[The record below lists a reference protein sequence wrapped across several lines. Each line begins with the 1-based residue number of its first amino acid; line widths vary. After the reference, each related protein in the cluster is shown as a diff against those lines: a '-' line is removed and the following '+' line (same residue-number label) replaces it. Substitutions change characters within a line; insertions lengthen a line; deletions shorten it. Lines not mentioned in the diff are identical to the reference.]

1 MDPLSPFSTPD
12 PISSEPEGVKAEDLK
27 AQLTKP
33 RRLSRLSTFEGL
45 LRTFTPGER
54 LLLYGL
60 SIMLAASAFFLLVS
74 ANAGVSVVV
83 PSAGGAQIE
92 GVVGSARFINPLLAL
107 SGPDED
113 LSALVYSGLM
123 RAAPDGSL
131 IPDLASS
138 YEISSDGTVYT
149 FTLREGATFHDG
161 TPVTPDDILFTVQKA
176 QSPDIKSRKRADWE
190 GVLASSPDPQTVVF
204 TLAHAY
210 APFLENTTLGI
221 LPRHLWKD
229 VPAEEFPFS
238 PLNTRPVGSGPYRVT
253 GFNTDGTGAATRYD
267 LAPFKEFT
275 LGTAFLKEITFLFY
289 PNEEALVSAYNAG
302 RIDSFAGVTPAE
314 LQKLTRADTMIVRAT
329 LPRTFG
335 VFFNQNKNSMLAD
348 VAVRAAL
355 NAAVD
360 TDAIVGKVLGGFG
373 SALTGPIPPGTLG
386 EIFPAVPVPLPEK
399 AAEAVASRDKVE
411 DARAILSRGGWTFD
425 EAKGEWSKKKEV
437 LLLTLATSDDPELSA
452 TAQIVADAWR
462 AAGIKV
468 DVHVYPL
475 SELNTNIIRPRAYE
489 MILFGEVV
497 GRTMDLF
504 AFWHSS
510 QRNDPGLNL
519 ALYANAKADGILAEA
534 RVTTDPANRETL
546 YTSFASIIEKDQ
558 PAVFLYAPEF
568 IYVVPKKL
576 QGIKL
581 GALSTPAERF
591 LNVYQWYTDTERVWN
606 IFANTKNNQL

>member
-12 PISSEPEGVKAEDLK
+12 PVSSKPEGAQAEDLK
-27 AQLTKP
+27 VRLTKP
-33 RRLSRLSTFEGL
+33 RRLSRLSIFEDL
-45 LRTFTPGER
+45 LRKFTPGER
-54 LLLYGL
+54 LLLYTF
-60 SIMLAASAFFLLVS
+60 SIVLAASAFVLLVF
-74 ANAGVSVVV
+74 ANTAVSVVV
-83 PSAGGAQIE
+83 PAAGGTEVE

-113 LSALVYSGLM
+113 PSALVYPGL
-123 RAAPDGSL
+123 
-131 IPDLASS
+131 I
-138 YEISSDGTVYT
+138 
-149 FTLREGATFHDG
+149 
-161 TPVTPDDILFTVQKA
+161 
-176 QSPDIKSRKRADWE
+176 RADWE
-190 GVLASSPDPQTVVF
+190 GVLASSPAPQAVVF

-267 LAPFKEFT
+267 LAPFKGFT

-302 RIDSFAGVTPAE
+302 RIDSFAGVTPVE

>member
-12 PISSEPEGVKAEDLK
+12 PVSSKPERAQAEDLK
-27 AQLTKP
+27 VRLTKP
-33 RRLSRLSTFEGL
+33 RRLSRLSIFEDL
-45 LRTFTPGER
+45 LRKFTPGER
-54 LLLYGL
+54 LLLYTF
-60 SIMLAASAFFLLVS
+60 SIVLAASAFVLLVF
-74 ANAGVSVVV
+74 ANTAVSVVV
-83 PSAGGAQIE
+83 PAAGGTEVE

-138 YEISSDGTVYT
+138 YDISSDGTVYT
-149 FTLREGATFHDG
+149 FTLRQAATFHDG
-161 TPVTPDDILFTVQKA
+161 TPVTAEDIIFTVQKA

-190 GVLASSPDPQTVVF
+190 GVLASSPDPRTVVF

-238 PLNTRPVGSGPYRVT
+238 PLNTHPVGSGPYRVA
-253 GFNTDGTGAATRYD
+253 GFDTDATGAATRYK
-267 LAPFKEFT
+267 LTPFKEFA
-275 LGTAFLKEITFLFY
+275 LGTAFLKEIVFLFY

-302 RIDSFAGVTPAE
+302 RIDSFAGVTPAQLE
-314 LQKLTRADTMIVRAT
+314 KLTRTDTMIVRAA

-335 VFFNQNKNSMLAD
+335 VFFNQNKNPILAD
-348 VAVRAAL
+348 ASVRAAL

-360 TDAIVGKVLGGFG
+360 TDAIVENVLGGFG
-373 SALTGPIPPGTLG
+373 SALSGPIPPDTLG
-386 EIFPAVPVPLPEK
+386 EVVPHVPVPLPAK
-399 AAEAVASRDKVE
+399 APETPVATDRAEN
-411 DARAILSRGGWTFD
+411 ARAILSRGGWKFD
-425 EAKGEWSKKKEV
+425 EDKGEWSKKKDI
-437 LLLTLATSDDPELSA
+437 LLVTLATSDDPELSA
-452 TAQIVADAWR
+452 TAQMVADAWR

-475 SELNTNIIRPRAYE
+475 SELNTTIIRPRAYE
-489 MILFGEVV
+489 TILFGEVV

-519 ALYANAKADGILAEA
+519 ALYANTKADGILAEA
-534 RVTTDPANRETL
+534 RVTTDPANRAKL
-546 YTSFASIIEKDQ
+546 YNSFASIIEKDQ
-558 PAVFLYAPEF
+558 PAIFLYAPEF
-568 IYVVPKKL
+568 IYVVPKRL

-581 GALSTPAERF
+581 GTLSSPSERF
-591 LNVYQWYTDTERVWN
+591 LNAYEWYTDTERVWN
-606 IFANTKNNQL
+606 IFTNTKNDRT

>member
-1 MDPLSPFSTPD
+1 M
-12 PISSEPEGVKAEDLK
+12 A
-27 AQLTKP
+27 
-33 RRLSRLSTFEGL
+33 
-45 LRTFTPGER
+45 
-54 LLLYGL
+54 
-60 SIMLAASAFFLLVS
+60 LAASAFVLLVS
-74 ANAGVSVVV
+74 ANTSVSVVV
-83 PSAGGAQIE
+83 PSAGGTEVE

-107 SGPDED
+107 SGLDED
-113 LSALVYSGLM
+113 LSVLVYSGLM

-131 IPDLASS
+131 IPDLASL
-138 YEISSDGTVYT
+138 YDISSDGTVYT

-161 TPVTPDDILFTVQKA
+161 TPVTADDIIFTVQKA
-176 QSPDIKSRKRADWE
+176 QSPDIKSRRRADWE
-190 GVLASSPDPQTVVF
+190 GVLATSPDPRTVVF

-238 PLNTRPVGSGPYRVT
+238 PLNTHPVGSGPYRVT
-253 GFNTDGTGAATRYD
+253 GFDTDGTGAATRYE

-275 LGTAFLKEITFLFY
+275 LGTAFLKKITFLFY

-302 RIDSFAGVTPAE
+302 RIDSFAGVTPTQ
-314 LQKLTRADTMIVRAT
+314 LKKLTRTDTMIVRAA

-335 VFFNQNKNSMLAD
+335 VFFNQNKNPVLAD
-348 VAVRAAL
+348 ASVRAAL

-360 TDAIVGKVLGGFG
+360 TTAIVENILGGFG
-373 SALTGPIPPGTLG
+373 AALTGPIPSDTVG
-386 EIFPAVPVPLPEK
+386 EVVPHVPVPLPEK
-399 AAEAVASRDKVE
+399 APETVASTDRAE
-411 DARAILSRGGWTFD
+411 SARAILSRGGWSFD
-425 EAKGEWSKKKEV
+425 EGKGEWRKKKDV

-452 TAQIVADAWR
+452 TAQMIADAWR

-475 SELNTNIIRPRAYE
+475 SELNTTIIRPRAYE
-489 MILFGEVV
+489 AILFGEVV

-519 ALYANAKADGILAEA
+519 ALYVNTKADTILAEA
-534 RVTTDPANRETL
+534 RVTTDPANRAKL
-546 YTSFASIIEKDQ
+546 YNSFAAIIEKDQ

-568 IYVVPKKL
+568 IYVVPKRL
-576 QGIKL
+576 QGIRL
-581 GALSTPAERF
+581 GSLSSPSERF
-591 LNVYQWYTDTERVWN
+591 LNAYEWYTDTERVWN
-606 IFANTKNNQL
+606 IFTNAKNDQL